1 MLNRRAFL
9 QSALLGGA
17 AFGLGLKLG
26 LGGGQAGDR
35 SQLVLHGFL
44 PADGEAVG
52 EAVRAFLAA
61 TPGQLPA
68 PVLDVTPRLRGEV
81 AAALRGR
88 AGDFVRG
95 DGRVLSLRVTDLGA
109 DLATAAG
116 ADILVQDGGRVLDP
130 AGEFGRGLLA
140 LRAALQGRTAA
151 VALTA
156 RLEARD
162 EPTGRGR
169 VLVVEDERGLQE
181 RIALAGAPRSLEL
194 GGPAGRTQV
203 EFGQDGVRV
212 VRASCRHATCRLQG
226 TATRAGD
233 LIACAPNRLL
243 LRVESA

>member
-17 AFGLGLKLG
+17 AFGFGLKLG
-26 LGGGQAGDR
+26 LGGHRQDGGSR
-35 SQLVLHGFL
+35 LVLHGFL
-44 PADGEAVG
+44 PADGDVVG

-61 TPGQLPA
+61 APGRLPA
-68 PVLDVTPRLRGEV
+68 PVLDVMPRLRGDV

-88 AGDFVRG
+88 AGDFVRN
-95 DGRVLSLRVTDLGA
+95 DERVLSLQVTDLCAATGA
-109 DLATAAG
+109 DV
-116 ADILVQDGGRVLDP
+116 LVQDGGRILDP
-130 AGEFGRGLLA
+130 AGEFGRELLA
-140 LRAALQGRTAA
+140 LRTALQGRTAA

-156 RLEARD
+156 RLETRG
-162 EPTGRGR
+162 EPTGQGR

-194 GGPAGRTQV
+194 GGPAGRTLV

-212 VRASCRHATCRLQG
+212 RRASCRHATCRLQG
-226 TATRAGD
+226 AATRAGE